1 MTTIALLRR
10 ALCAGLAAN
19 ACAMLLVPRLW
30 YIHLPGV
37 ADTGPYNAHFVRDI
51 GCAFLVA
58 ALGLAWRAWRP
69 HTGWP
74 AALAGAGFLLLH
86 GGVHVAETLAGLCGW
101 GSLLRDAPLVLLP
114 ALLALALALP
124 PQGHVTSAAAASS

>member
-1 MTTIALLRR
+1 MTHFLRLALSL
-10 ALCAGLAAN
+10 GLFAN
-19 ACAMLLVPRLW
+19 ACAMLFAPRLW
-30 YIHLPGV
+30 YGQVPGV
-37 ADTGPYNAHFVRDI
+37 AGTGPLNPHFVRDI

-86 GGVHVAETLAGLCGW
+86 ALVHVAETLAGICGW
-101 GSLLRDAPLVLLP
+101 TALLRDVPLVILP

-124 PQGHVTSAAAASS
+124 PRAGLR

>member
-1 MTTIALLRR
+1 MTTTTLLRWS
-10 ALCAGLAAN
+10 LSAGLAAH
-19 ACAMLLVPRLW
+19 AAAMLVAPRLW
-30 YIHLPGV
+30 YLHLPGV

-58 ALGLAWRAWRP
+58 ALGLAWRGWRP
-69 HTGWP
+69 RDGWP

-101 GSLLRDAPLVLLP
+101 GALLRDAPLVLLP

-124 PQGHVTSAAAASS
+124 PRGHVTSAAAASS